1 MAEQRAL
8 GELNQGELESMLAS
22 LEEELEELGYE
33 RTMTLGGTGVH
44 LSAVEAAR
52 LRGEFEKDE
61 ARIEARMAEVRQ
73 ALGQ

>member
-1 MAEQRAL
+1 MAEQRVL

-44 LSAVEAAR
+44 LSAVEASR
-52 LRGEFEKDE
+52 LRNEFEKDE
-61 ARIEARMAEVRQ
+61 ARIEARMVEVRR